1 MKILL
6 SAYACEPNKGSE
18 PEVGWRWATELSKF
32 GNEVYVITRL
42 NNKENIEY
50 ELKKKKFKN
59 LNFIYFDYPDWFLKI
74 FKGKQN
80 KFSYFYFY
88 IWQVGIY
95 FVAKKII
102 KKIKFDYIHH
112 VTFVSYRIPSFL
124 CLLNV
129 PFIFGPVA
137 GGEEIPKKLTV
148 DFDLKSKL
156 KEYLRK
162 LSNKLIN
169 YSPIINIVFK
179 KSIKIIATTYE
190 SKLKIPKKYHSK
202 TSVELAI
209 SPDESNINQHKI
221 NINDLNKN
229 FKLCFVGALEHR
241 KGINIIL
248 EVIKKLKKNNFK
260 FNFNFYGDGPL
271 KKNIKEFIKRENL
284 KSHIT
289 FHGAIIHEKVCE
301 EMKKNH
307 IFFFPSLRDSG
318 GFVLFE
324 AMSVGLP
331 SIILKLGGP
340 ANIIDNS
347 CGIIIDPQN
356 KTQQHVVD
364 EIYEKLYE
372 LTIDKNKLKKMSNNC
387 QSRIKLFSWRSKIT
401 NVYGKLLN

>member
-18 PEVGWRWATELSKF
+18 PEVGWKWATELLKY
-32 GNEVYVITRL
+32 GHHVYVITRL
-42 NNKENIEY
+42 NNKDNIEK
-50 ELKKKKFKN
+50 ELKKKKFNN
-59 LNFIYFDYPDWFLKI
+59 LHFIYFDFPNWFIKI
-74 FKGKQN
+74 FKGKKN

-88 IWQVGIY
+88 IWQVAIY
-95 FVAKKII
+95 SVARNLV

-137 GGEEIPKKLTV
+137 GGEEIPKNLIV

-156 KEYLRK
+156 KEYLRE
-162 LSNKLIN
+162 LSNLYIN

-179 KSIKIIATTYE
+179 KSVKIIATTNE
-190 SKLKIPKKYHSK
+190 TKLKIPKKYHSK
-202 TSVELAI
+202 TTVELAI
-209 SPDESNINQHKI
+209 SPDEMNGIQQKNNTH
-221 NINDLNKN
+221 NLRKN
-229 FKLCFVGALEHR
+229 FNICYIGVLEHR

-248 EVIKKLKKNNFK
+248 KVIQKLKKNNFN
-260 FNFNFYGDGPL
+260 FFFNFYGDGPL
-271 KKNIKEFIKRENL
+271 KSNIKEFIKRENL
-284 KSHIT
+284 TSSIK
-289 FHGAIIHEKVCE
+289 FHGAIPHEKVCE

-307 IFFFPSLRDSG
+307 ILFFPSLRDSG

-331 SIILKLGGP
+331 SLIFKLGGP
-340 ANIIDNS
+340 ANIINNN

-356 KTQQHVVD
+356 KTQKYLVD
-364 EIYEKLYE
+364 EICEKFYE
-372 LTIDKNKLKKMSNNC
+372 LADDESKLKKFSNNC
-387 QSRIKLFSWRSKIT
+387 QSRIKLFSWKSKIA
-401 NVYGKLLN
+401 NVYSK

>member
-18 PEVGWRWATELSKF
+18 PEVGWKWATELLKF
-32 GNEVYVITRL
+32 GHHVHVITRL
-42 NNKENIEY
+42 NNKDNIEK
-50 ELKKKKFKN
+50 ELKKKKIN
-59 LNFIYFDYPDWFLKI
+59 NIHFIYFDFPIWFIKI
-74 FKGKQN
+74 FKGKKN

-88 IWQVGIY
+88 IWQVAIY
-95 FVAKKII
+95 FVARNLV

-137 GGEEIPKKLTV
+137 GGEEIPKNLIV
-148 DFDLKSKL
+148 DFDLRSKF

-162 LSNKLIN
+162 LSNIYIN

-179 KSIKIIATTYE
+179 KSVKIIATTNE
-190 SKLKIPKKYHSK
+190 TKLKIPKKYHSK
-202 TSVELAI
+202 TFVELAI
-209 SPDESNINQHKI
+209 SPEKSNCIQHKI
-221 NINDLNKN
+221 NTDNLKKN
-229 FKLCFVGALEHR
+229 FNLCFVGVLEHR

-248 EVIKKLKKNNFK
+248 EVIKKLRKNNFK
-260 FNFNFYGDGPL
+260 FFFNFYGDGPL
-271 KKNIKEFIKRENL
+271 KKNIEEFITRENL
-284 KSHIT
+284 TSYIK
-289 FHGAIIHEKVCE
+289 FHGVIPHEKVCE

-331 SIILKLGGP
+331 SLILKLGGP
-340 ANIIDNS
+340 ANIIDNN
-347 CGIIIDPQN
+347 CGVVIDPQN
-356 KTQQHVVD
+356 KTQQYIVD

-372 LTIDKNKLKKMSNNC
+372 LVDDENKLKKLSNNC
-387 QSRIKLFSWRSKIT
+387 QSRRKLFSWKSKIA
-401 NVYGKLLN
+401 NVYGK